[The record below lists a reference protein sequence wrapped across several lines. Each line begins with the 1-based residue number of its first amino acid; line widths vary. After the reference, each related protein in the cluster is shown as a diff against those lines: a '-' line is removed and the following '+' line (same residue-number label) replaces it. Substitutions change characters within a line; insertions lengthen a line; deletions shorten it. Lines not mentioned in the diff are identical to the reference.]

1 MRLSSKKLI
10 NAKEATRN
18 LLEAMGL
25 DAYLY
30 EVEPRENPWL
40 VRVDCAVEGGWQSI
54 SIDVEVEDLIKSRKD
69 KELFGQLLEQWGKH
83 FDNGES

>member
-83 FDNGES
+83 FDNGEP

>member
-83 FDNGES
+83 FDNG

>member
-18 LLEAMGL
+18 LLEALGL

-83 FDNGES
+83 FDNG